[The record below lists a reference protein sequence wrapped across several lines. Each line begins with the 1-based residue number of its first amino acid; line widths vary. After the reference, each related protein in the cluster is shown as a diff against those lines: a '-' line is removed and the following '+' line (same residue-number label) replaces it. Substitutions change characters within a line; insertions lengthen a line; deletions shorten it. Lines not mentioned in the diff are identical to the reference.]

1 MQRNHKGTPWCRYAD
16 DGLIHCVTKEQAEAL
31 LEQLK
36 VRFEA
41 CGLELHADKTKIVYC
56 KDEKRKGKH
65 SETSFDFLGYR
76 FRARRVK
83 NRKDGR
89 MFVSF
94 TPAVSPSALK
104 AMRAK
109 TRKWNWR
116 NRTDLQLE
124 DIAQKY
130 NPVLQGWFNY
140 YGRYQRRAMEPVYR
154 HFNKTL
160 VSWAMRKYK
169 SLGNYKTRAGDLL
182 KRIAKENPGLFVH
195 WRLGI
200 CKGFA

>member
-41 CGLELHADKTKIVYC
+41 CGLELHPDKTKIVYC

-94 TPAVSPSALK
+94 TPAVSPSALNLK
-104 AMRAK
+104 SNASENEEMELAK
-109 TRKWNWR
+109 SHGSAIR
-116 NRTDLQLE
+116 
-124 DIAQKY
+124 
-130 NPVLQGWFNY
+130 
-140 YGRYQRRAMEPVYR
+140 RYSTKV
-154 HFNKTL
+154 
-160 VSWAMRKYK
+160 
-169 SLGNYKTRAGDLL
+169 
-182 KRIAKENPGLFVH
+182 
-195 WRLGI
+195 
-200 CKGFA
+200 